1 MKSGNVKRIDH
12 LVNDDE
18 VFKWKIEK
26 NGIEINELK
35 EENKEL
41 NSKIEKLN
49 GEIETLKKVQS
60 NFTVRNL
67 MIRNMNIMFTQ
78 FFITLLLISSL
89 CQL

>member
-1 MKSGNVKRIDH
+1 MKSGNEKRIDH